1 MAARRARPGRQLL
14 FVLLATLLVYLGLA
28 ANGVWSPKLGLDLR
42 GGTRITLTASTS
54 TGEAVTAAK
63 MEEAAGIIDSRVNAT
78 GVAESEVSVAG
89 EDQIIVEIPGDAR
102 RDLVDTV
109 KRQAQLRFRLV
120 AANAVGTPQPEPEPS
135 PSGSPSASPTA
146 KPKASSA
153 PSPSAKPSS
162 SPAGRA
168 PVLAEPA
175 QEDGSPTPKPSG
187 PAQPQASQPPAPAP
201 SAAPVPTDKSTIAQQ
216 LAWMR
221 SPDAASI
228 ASFQKFT
235 CTDETRVVDNPA
247 KPLLACDDSGNKYLL
262 SPAIIEG
269 TELDGADYGIPQ
281 NDVNYAVTLDFDGGA
296 SKKFAE
302 VTSSMSGTN
311 ELFAIVLD
319 GEVLS
324 APQVNSPIT
333 NGSAQITG
341 DFSSTEA
348 QSLANSLK
356 YGALPLSFEVP
367 VETIE
372 GPTLAGDSLRAG
384 LWAAGIGLVLVF
396 VYSLLYYRALGG
408 VIIASLLLA
417 GAFTYASVIFLSET
431 MGFTLTL
438 PGIAGLI
445 IGVGVTADSFVVLFE
460 RIRDE
465 MREGKTMRV
474 AVQRGW
480 DRAKMTCLISDA
492 ATLLAG
498 IVLFIFA
505 IGVVKGFAFALI
517 ITTLIDLAVYF
528 GFTKPMMSWLVR
540 FRFFSAGHRLSGL
553 SPSQIGI
560 DNVAR
565 NSRPA
570 ALAGGAR

>member
-1 MAARRARPGRQLL
+1 MAAHRQRPGRQLL
-14 FVLLATLLVYLGLA
+14 LILLATLVMYVGLA
-28 ANGVWSPKLGLDLR
+28 LNGVWAPKLGLDLR
-42 GGTRITLTASTS
+42 GGTRITLSASTA
-54 TGEAVTAAK
+54 TGEAVTPEK
-63 MEEAAGIIDSRVNAT
+63 MEEAAAIIDSRVNAT
-78 GVAESEVSVAG
+78 GVAESEVAVSG
-89 EDQIIVEIPGDAR
+89 ENQIIVEIPGDAR
-102 RDLVDTV
+102 DDLVDTV

-120 AANAVGTPQPEPEPS
+120 AASAAGTALPEPGASGSPSATPTGS
-135 PSGSPSASPTA
+135 PSGSPSDSSSPRPGA
-146 KPKASSA
+146 E
-153 PSPSAKPSS
+153 PST

-168 PVLAEPA
+168 PALAEPGEA
-175 QEDGSPTPKPSG
+175 ESTTAPEPTGSPA
-187 PAQPQASQPPAPAP
+187 AQPSQPAPEA
-201 SAAPVPTDKSTIAQQ
+201 SAAPVPTDKSSIAEQ

-221 SPDAASI
+221 NPDAASI
-228 ASFQKFT
+228 ARFQEFT
-235 CTDETRVVDNPA
+235 CSDEVRVADNPA
-247 KPLLACDDSGNKYLL
+247 KPLVACDDSGNKYLL

-269 TELDGADYGIPQ
+269 TELDDADFGIPQ

-296 SKKFAE
+296 GDKFAE
-302 VTSSMSGTN
+302 VTTSMSGTG

-319 GEVLS
+319 GDVLS
-324 APQVNSPIT
+324 APQVNQPIT

-341 DFSSTEA
+341 DFSQSEA

-372 GPTLAGDSLRAG
+372 GPTLAGDQLRAG
-384 LWAAGIGLVLVF
+384 LWAAAIGMALVF

-408 VIIASLLLA
+408 VIISSLLLA
-417 GAFTYASVIFLSET
+417 AAFTYAAVIFLSES

-445 IGVGVTADSFVVLFE
+445 IGVGVTADSFIVLFE

-474 AVQRGW
+474 AVELGW
-480 DRAKMTCLISDA
+480 DRAKMTCLISDM

-498 IVLFIFA
+498 VVLYIFA

-528 GFTKPMMSWLVR
+528 WFTKPMLTWLVR
-540 FRFFSAGHRLSGL
+540 YRFFSSGHRLSGL
-553 SPSQIGI
+553 SPAQIGI
-560 DNVAR
+560 PGIGRAR
-565 NSRPA
+565 QVS
-570 ALAGGAR
+570 LTGGAR